1 MKTVPIGAAGFP
13 DFKLTVEVEV
23 LIAAISLRP
32 VGVLLTIIPTVK
44 PVTSA
49 NETSLLVIA
58 VVEVFVSEL
67 QVLTVE
73 TVVGP
78 RATPVGVKVEVDDAN
93 ADHFPDWKVCA
104 NAFLVCALVTPIEGS
119 IEAAASTMTVTS
131 NDFNRYLVIA
141 IPLSVHM
148 LLCRC
153 RCSRTLLY

>member
-1 MKTVPIGAAGFP
+1 MGATGFP
-13 DFKLTVEVEV
+13 VFKLTVEVKV

-32 VGVLLTIIPTVK
+32 VGVLSTIIPTVR

-49 NETSLLVIA
+49 NETFLLVIT

-78 RATPVGVKVEVDDAN
+78 RATPVGVKVDVDDGN
-93 ADHFPDWKVCA
+93 ADHVPDWKVCT
-104 NAFLVCALVTPIEGS
+104 NSLSESALVIPMERS
-119 IEAAASTMTVTS
+119 IEIAASTMTVTS
-131 NDFNRYLVIA
+131 SDFNRYFIIA
-141 IPLSVHM
+141 IPFLVHT

-153 RCSRTLLY
+153 RCSGPLLY